1 MATKLTLGTHV
12 ISALQVQAKKFGA
25 MSLHLP
31 KSVDLATSQANEIAI
46 WTSKLI
52 DAVTTIRQE
61 AQDAA
66 ALSQD
71 HAQDKI
77 RLLKTQA
84 DSAKRKILDTS
95 RFGFVTDHKGEF

>member
-25 MSLHLP
+25 MSMHLP

-71 HAQDKI
+71 HAQDSLAQDPSRLSQAKDI
-77 RLLKTQA
+77 RYLPIWI
-84 DSAKRKILDTS
+84 RH
-95 RFGFVTDHKGEF
+95 GP